1 MGCVGLVD
9 TGNAQAIYGGG
20 ATFPAPVYR
29 YLFDCWH
36 TPVDGNPPAGGPT
49 GFLAPFPIAP
59 ACPNPAGN
67 ASGVMAQIL
76 YAPVGSGGGKRAIK
90 NHDCSSAATGLGT
103 PAAANAV
110 PYVSSQLPAYGYPSC
125 HFAGSDDTWNAADA
139 ADWVTKGNPAK
150 YGLLLQLPAFA
161 GSVSIPFN
169 GNDGTGAPLNIVN
182 PTPAGGSSGLNLSR
196 KALCGIFSGHITQ
209 WSNPTLTALNGGVPL
224 GAGPIT
230 VVHRSDGS
238 GTTFVFAQA
247 MFAQCIGEFGP
258 NSESDPTIASWA
270 FPWIRPE
277 RRGRA
282 VPGCNLPRR
291 QCAELGG
298 SRHQPVRRRRS
309 RRSPAPSPPAA
320 ATRASSPRSSRPT
333 AQSATRP
340 LTSRSRS
347 FPPVRRTP
355 TCSLSTTSTTRP
367 ACSSRRRTPL
377 RRRRLRPPSRAST
390 VPRASIR

>member
-1 MGCVGLVD
+1 MRNLRIGLMATGALMGCVGLVD

-67 ASGVMAQIL
+67 ASGVLAQIL

-150 YGLLLQLPAFA
+150 YGLLLQLPAFS
-161 GSVSIPFN
+161 GPVTIPFN
-169 GNDGTGAPLNIVN
+169 GKDGTGTLLNIVN

-238 GTTFVFAQA
+238 GTTFLFAQA
-247 MFAQCIGEFGP
+247 MFAQCVGEFGP

-270 FPWIRPE
+270 FPWSDRSVGAGPCPALIYRAANALNWEDLGTNQCGASIP
-277 RRGRA
+277 A
-282 VPGCNLPRR
+282 VPGTFAAGSGNAGVVSAVRSGATYVVVRSGRPARCRSACFLPRPSGSAGSWKR
-291 QCAELGG
+291 QSSGRFEI
-298 SRHQPVRRRRS
+298 V
-309 RRSPAPSPPAA
+309 
-320 ATRASSPRSSRPT
+320 ATK
-333 AQSATRP
+333 
-340 LTSRSRS
+340 
-347 FPPVRRTP
+347 
-355 TCSLSTTSTTRP
+355 
-367 ACSSRRRTPL
+367 
-377 RRRRLRPPSRAST
+377 
-390 VPRASIR
+390 